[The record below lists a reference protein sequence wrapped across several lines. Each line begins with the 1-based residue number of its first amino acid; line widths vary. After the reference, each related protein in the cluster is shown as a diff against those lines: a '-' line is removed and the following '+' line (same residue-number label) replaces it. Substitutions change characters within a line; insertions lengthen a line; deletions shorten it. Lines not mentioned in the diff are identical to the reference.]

1 MTNADTQFFGAHG
14 IPRFGRDWVSLISSE
29 LGKIVSGKAEYRY
42 VAHYLIP
49 GIPVRLQQNEDMYIY
64 TTPLVDPPL
73 FWSKWMLLVVVAF
86 GALVFYLGRGNTD
99 GHVYAILRTGKSPTH
114 SIAQSCRVSRPHAA
128 T

>member
-1 MTNADTQFFGAHG
+1 M
-14 IPRFGRDWVSLISSE
+14 SSE

-73 FWSKWMLLVVVAF
+73 FWSKWMLLVVVVF
-86 GALVFYLGRGNTD
+86 GALVFYLISRVARLLFVVVRG
-99 GHVYAILRTGKSPTH
+99 
-114 SIAQSCRVSRPHAA
+114 
-128 T
+128 